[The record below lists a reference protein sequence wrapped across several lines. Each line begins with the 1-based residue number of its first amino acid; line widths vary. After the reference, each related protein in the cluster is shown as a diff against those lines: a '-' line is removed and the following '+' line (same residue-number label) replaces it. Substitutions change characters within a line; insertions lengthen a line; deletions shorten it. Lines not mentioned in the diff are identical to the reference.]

1 MASVQKRIGAFFM
14 LGEIRAFFMSF
25 REEVQTWE
33 TGLRELQLKSEEIPQ
48 VLIKRYAA

>member
-25 REEVQTWE
+25 WEEVQTWE
-33 TGLRELQLKSEEIPQ
+33 IGLRALQLKLEEIPQ
-48 VLIKRYAA
+48 ALIKRYVA